1 MVMRPRASAPCPS
14 LLPLPGS
21 TPLEELSAEARLKV
35 APGSGPSK
43 KVAIEGTPSVTL
55 EEEVAIEP
63 LWLVVIAEIPPRIKE
78 VIAEALSGA
87 EDVIVEASMW
97 AADAI
102 VEAPS
107 RVRDVI

>member
-78 VIAEALSGA
+78 VIADHDGDSKFAHIRFSIGDGESQWEVFDWL
-87 EDVIVEASMW
+87 DNT
-97 AADAI
+97 
-102 VEAPS
+102 
-107 RVRDVI
+107 